1 MQDDC
6 PGERRSR
13 ELWRFNGVLPRR
25 LGVPEDREH
34 GRVRVAV
41 GAIDRVTEPSRKS
54 YLFFSHRAL
63 ERLEGQT
70 HPRKSEALRP
80 KVVEGLKVVRMRKR
94 MTTNDKE

>member
-25 LGVPEDREH
+25 LGVPEDRKH

-41 GAIDRVTEPSRKS
+41 GAIERVTEPSRKS
-54 YLFFSHRAL
+54 YHPPRARELLRPVEGSLGEPEERHRIREL
-63 ERLEGQT
+63 ERHEASGI
-70 HPRKSEALRP
+70 RKA
-80 KVVEGLKVVRMRKR
+80 
-94 MTTNDKE
+94 